1 MDSFSDE
8 PRAAL
13 VPLRLPWAT
22 IYRAYSP
29 FESANISINQR
40 LKLLAP
46 SRLGGFALK
55 TLLFGF
61 TLPFFVE
68 DQLQN

>member
-1 MDSFSDE
+1 
-8 PRAAL
+8 
-13 VPLRLPWAT
+13 LPWAT
-22 IYRAYSP
+22 IYRASRLHLISARQVSP

-40 LKLLAP
+40 LKLFAP
-46 SRLGGFALK
+46 LRLGGFALK

-68 DQLQN
+68 DQLQK